1 MKLKKRS
8 ITENKVREKVQF
20 LDEEK
25 MYHVCPE
32 WNGDDLLS
40 LYEQLGEEAYGVF
53 ARKHEIDNGLGI
65 GNAHFVHCHYTIK
78 EAREFQRI
86 YGGEILEI
94 DASKLDVKHDCI
106 EYPHPMVRGR
116 IPKQY
121 VRLYDR

>member
-53 ARKHEIDNGLGI
+53 ARKHEIDNKLGI
-65 GNAHFVHCHYTIK
+65 GNAHFVHCHYTVE
-78 EAREFQRI
+78 EAVEYKRVF
-86 YGGEILEI
+86 GGQILEI
-94 DASKLDVKHDCI
+94 DASKLEVKHDCI
-106 EYPHPMVRGR
+106 EYPHPMVRNV
-116 IPKQY
+116 IPKEY
-121 VRLYDR
+121 IRIL

>member
-1 MKLKKRS
+1 MKRS
-8 ITENKVREKVQF
+8 ITENRVREKIEF
-20 LDEEK
+20 HDTER
-25 MYHVCPE
+25 MYHVCQA

-53 ARKHEIDNGLGI
+53 ARKHEIDNKLGI
-65 GNAHFVHCHYTIK
+65 GNAHFVHCHYTVE
-78 EAREFQRI
+78 EAREYKKIF
-86 YGGEILEI
+86 GGQILEI
-94 DASKLDVKHDCI
+94 DASKLEVKHDCI